1 VGGAPSEALQP
12 RATSR
17 PAAESA
23 TILIAV
29 VDPERAGRIAM
40 ACAER
45 NLVPTLAF
53 TPEEVARATRV
64 ARIDLVLLGLVSR
77 SRVGSIVA
85 AAQRFGN
92 PIVVLLDRE
101 ELPNPVLN
109 ELGVLAG
116 IDVQSADGEIASRI
130 TALLAL
136 QRRDHS
142 SDPIRWGPLELDV
155 PRRRARWWGD
165 PVDLTPIQYKL
176 LVALA
181 RAQGAVMSRDQLAE
195 LVWGPVPTDDGER
208 VVAHIRRI
216 RNKLEPDPSH
226 PAFLLTSRG
235 EGFRLADQG
244 SIEDRRRDERTA
256 ASWRGRERR
265 RSRGNARR
273 TVGAGSAGRP
283 MRDEE
288 VLQAVRPM
296 ATPEVHAEKSRS

>member
-1 VGGAPSEALQP
+1 MDGAPSETVTQ
-12 RATSR
+12 RAASR

-23 TILIAV
+23 SILIAV
-29 VDPERAGRIAM
+29 ADPDRAGRIAM

-45 NLVPTLAF
+45 NLLATLVF
-53 TPEEVARATRV
+53 SSEQLGRATR
-64 ARIDLVLLGLVSR
+64 AMRFDLVLLGLVAR
-77 SRVGSIVA
+77 TRVGSIVTA
-85 AAQRFGN
+85 TQRFGD
-92 PIVVLLDRE
+92 PLVVLLDRE
-101 ELPNPVLN
+101 ELPNPLLA
-109 ELGVLAG
+109 EMGVLAG
-116 IDVQSADGEIASRI
+116 IDVQAGDSEIASRI
-130 TALLAL
+130 SALLTL
-136 QRRDHS
+136 QRRDRS
-142 SDPIRWGPLELDV
+142 TDPIRWGPLELDV
-155 PRRRARWWGD
+155 PRRGARWWGEA
-165 PVDLTPIQYKL
+165 VDLTPIQFKL

-226 PAFLLTSRG
+226 PAFLLTARG
-235 EGFRLADQG
+235 EGFRLADQAAV
-244 SIEDRRRDERTA
+244 EDRRRDERTA

-265 RSRGNARR
+265 RSQGSGRR

-288 VLQAVRPM
+288 MLQAVRPM